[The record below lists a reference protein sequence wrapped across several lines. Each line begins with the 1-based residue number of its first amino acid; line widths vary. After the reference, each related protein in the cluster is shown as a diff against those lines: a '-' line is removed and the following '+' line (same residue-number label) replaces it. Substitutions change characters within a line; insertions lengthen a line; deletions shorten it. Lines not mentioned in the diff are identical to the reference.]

1 MLTIAEALML
11 PPFEGARVVAGRRNL
26 HRPVGYVHN
35 GAVPE
40 VANWLNGGELI
51 LTTAFNIPQDE
62 QGRREYI
69 RALDAKNVAGLI
81 IAVGQRIEFA
91 PPEMVEVAEAH
102 GFPLIE
108 IDYTA
113 RFVEMARSANEII
126 AQEQMALVTRALHIH
141 KTLTNLVLEGGT
153 IKQLATAMA
162 DLIKQS
168 ISIENDRFEAL
179 ANANIGTVDEAR
191 RYTQQYGRTDP
202 RLVNALEA
210 DIFPQIRNTLRPVF
224 IPKMPHVGLEMERIL
239 APIVVQGQIYGY
251 LWVIADGRP
260 LTDLD
265 QLAIESGA
273 TIAALMLIH
282 QESLQGA
289 ESALKGN
296 ILARLV
302 QGEMS
307 GINLLTDQ
315 ALRFGLDLRK
325 PFRAVVVDYNGAPSP
340 QVVALNRRLTKAF
353 NNAVIGQYAGQVMM
367 LMQANE
373 DLNAIA
379 KRIFSEAD
387 TTPSPHGLRLG
398 VSAVHVGA
406 KQAQY
411 AYSQCREV
419 LHIATRLFPTDK
431 IVYFEQLGY
440 IHTLYLAGHN
450 ALNDNPLIPALR
462 LLQEEQQ
469 ADLFHTL
476 EAYLDAGG
484 NGVSTAEILHI
495 HRSTLNYRLERIQ
508 EICDVKLSDPIAR
521 MNLQMALKLLK
532 LFDVSP

>member
-1 MLTIAEALML
+1 MLTIAEALAL

-26 HRPVGYVHN
+26 HRPIVYVHN

-62 QGRREYI
+62 DGRRDYI

-81 IAVGQRIEFA
+81 IAVGQRIDYA
-91 PPEMVEVAEAH
+91 PPEMVEVAESH

-113 RFVEMARSANEII
+113 RFVEMARAANEII

-179 ANANIGTVDEAR
+179 ANSNIGFVDEAR

-202 RLVNALEA
+202 RLVHALET
-210 DIFPQIRNTLRPVF
+210 DILPQIRATLRPVF

-251 LWVIADGRP
+251 MWVIADGRP

-273 TIAALMLIH
+273 TIAALMLIY

-325 PFRAVVVDYNGAPSP
+325 PYRALVVDYGAPSA

-353 NNAVIGQYAGQVMM
+353 NNTVSGQYAGQVMM
-367 LMQANE
+367 LVQATE

-379 KRIFSEAD
+379 KRIFAEIE
-387 TTPSPHGLRLG
+387 PNPVPHPIRLG
-398 VSAVHVGA
+398 VSAVHTGA

-419 LHIATRLFPTDK
+419 LHIATRLYPNDK
-431 IVYFEQLGY
+431 IVYFESLGY
-440 IHTLYLAGHN
+440 IHTLYLAGHT
-450 ALNDNPLIPALR
+450 ALNDNPHLPALK

-469 ADLFHTL
+469 ADLFNTL
-476 EAYLDAGG
+476 ETYLDAGG
-484 NGVSTAEILHI
+484 NGVSTAELLHI

-508 EICDVKLSDPIAR
+508 EICEVKLSDPIAR
-521 MNLQMALKLLK
+521 MNLQMALKLYK
-532 LFDVSP
+532 LFGTA

>member
-1 MLTIAEALML
+1 MLTIAQALQL
-11 PPFEGARVVAGRRNL
+11 EPFRGARVVAGRHNL
-26 HRPVGYVHN
+26 DRPIGYVHN

-40 VANWLNGGELI
+40 VARWLNGGELI
-51 LTTAFNIPQDE
+51 LTTAFNIPQDAE
-62 QGRREYI
+62 GRRDYI
-69 RALDAKNVAGLI
+69 RALDAKNVAGLV
-81 IAVGQRIEFA
+81 IAVGQRIDFA

-113 RFVEMARSANEII
+113 KFVEMARTANEII
-126 AQEQMALVTRALHIH
+126 AQDKMDMVRRALHIH
-141 KTLTNLVLEGGT
+141 KTLTHLVLAGGT
-153 IKQLATAMA
+153 MTQLATAMA
-162 DLIKQS
+162 DLIQQS

-179 ANANIGTVDEAR
+179 ANANIGKVDEAR

-202 RLVNALEA
+202 RLVQALET
-210 DIFPQIRNTLRPVF
+210 DILPQIRQTLQPVF

-251 LWVIADGRP
+251 LWVIADGRE
-260 LTDLD
+260 LNELD
-265 QLAIESGA
+265 YLAIESGA

-307 GINLLTDQ
+307 GVNLLTDH

-325 PFRAVVVDYNGAPSP
+325 PYRAVVIDYVGAPST
-340 QVVALNRRLTKAF
+340 QVVSLNRRLGQLLT
-353 NNAVIGQYAGQVMM
+353 NAVVGQYAGQVMM
-367 LMQANE
+367 LVQANQ
-373 DLNAIA
+373 DLSQVA
-379 KRIFSEAD
+379 KHILDEAD
-387 TTPSPHGLRLG
+387 SHPVTYPIRLG
-398 VSAVHVGA
+398 VSAVHTGA
-406 KQAQY
+406 KNVQY

-419 LHIATRLFPTDK
+419 LHIATRLYPNDR

-450 ALNDNPLIPALR
+450 ALKDNPFIPALR
-462 LLQEEQQ
+462 QLQAEQQ

-476 EAYLDAGG
+476 ETYLDAGG

-495 HRSTLNYRLERIQ
+495 HRSTLNYRLDRIE
-508 EICDVKLSDPIAR
+508 EICQVKLSDPIAR
-521 MNLQMALKLLK
+521 VNLQTALKLFK
-532 LFDVSP
+532 LFDMP